1 MVLSQKKSSYIEP
14 VQKLPKARRITRRK
28 EKYDEALNQFMV
40 SNSKYAKVKPEVGKS
55 AAVFSALTKRIKTQ
69 NLPVRIRVRTDSDT
83 KKVSLYLERTD
94 L

>member
-1 MVLSQKKSSYIEP
+1 MPQKSNYIEP

-28 EKYDEALNQFMV
+28 EKYDEALKQFMV

>member
-1 MVLSQKKSSYIEP
+1 
-14 VQKLPKARRITRRK
+14 
-28 EKYDEALNQFMV
+28 MV
-40 SNSKYAKVKPEVGKS
+40 SNVKYAKVKPEVGRS
-55 AAVFSALTKRIKTQ
+55 AAVFSALTKRIKSQ